1 VLAGFLLYVGIEHAS
16 LVSDLKTRDEF
27 LVASAVAAISVA
39 TSNISAGVVVGLA
52 VHGLLGLLGRRHA
65 RALSAMSHA
74 ADT

>member
-1 VLAGFLLYVGIEHAS
+1 
-16 LVSDLKTRDEF
+16 
-27 LVASAVAAISVA
+27 
-39 TSNISAGVVVGLA
+39 